1 MKQVFKSVFL
11 LLFLAMGSSAFAQK
25 NEQGIIDSMQR
36 QLQNPKLGKYP
47 KALIY
52 EEIGLGYNLQK
63 EYDSAILYFT
73 KALALHQ
80 EGGNDEGIT
89 RLATMKK
96 QTETTKLEA
105 SNRFNER
112 AISGGVLLL
121 FIIIIMVLV
130 NKSKKQR
137 QSHELLFEEKKKSE
151 ELLLNILPEQV
162 AKEIREKGMTHA
174 QQFDNV
180 TVIFTDFVSFTTVA
194 ERFSPNQ
201 LVGELH
207 ACFKAFDELLV
218 KCNIE
223 KIKTVGDAYL
233 AVAGLPTKN
242 KDHAMDAVTFAI
254 HIRNFMKRRKDQL
267 GDATFQMRIGIHTGG
282 VIAGIV
288 GAKKYAYDIWGDT
301 VNTAA
306 RMEQN
311 SEPGKINISQTTY
324 DLVKDKFE
332 CHYRGEIEAKKKG
345 KLKMYFV
352 D

>member
-1 MKQVFKSVFL
+1 MKQLFRSIIFL
-11 LLFLAMGSSAFAQK
+11 MLLVTGSNAFAQK
-25 NEQGIIDSMQR
+25 DEQGIIDSMQKELLR
-36 QLQNPKLGKYP
+36 PKLGIYP
-47 KALIY
+47 RALIY

-63 EYDSAILYFT
+63 NYDSAITYFT

-80 EGGNDEGIT
+80 QGGNDEGIT

-96 QTETTKLEA
+96 QTELTQLEA

-112 AISGGVLLL
+112 AVSGGVLVV
-121 FIIIIMVLV
+121 FIIIIIVLV
-130 NKSKKQR
+130 NRGKRQRKSNK
-137 QSHELLFEEKKKSE
+137 LLLEEKKKSE

-162 AKEIREKGMTHA
+162 ANEIRDKGMTHA

-180 TVIFTDFVSFTTVA
+180 TVIITDFVSFTTVA

-242 KDHAMDAVTFAI
+242 PNHAADAVAFAI

-267 GDATFQMRIGIHTGG
+267 GDATFQMRIGIHSGG

-324 DLVKDKFE
+324 DLVKDKFD

>member
-1 MKQVFKSVFL
+1 MVL
-11 LLFLAMGSSAFAQK
+11 LLLICVGSNAFAQK
-25 NEQGIIDSMQR
+25 DEQGIIDSMQK
-36 QLQNPKLGKYP
+36 QLLNPRLGIYH

-52 EEIGLGYNLQK
+52 EEIGLGYNLDK

-80 EGGNDEGIT
+80 EGENDEGIS

-96 QTETTKLEA
+96 QTEMTRLEA
-105 SNRFNER
+105 TNRVVER
-112 AISGGVLLL
+112 AVSGGVLLAFL
-121 FIIIIMVLV
+121 VIILVLV
-130 NKSKKQR
+130 NKSKKQK
-137 QSHELLFEEKKKSE
+137 QSNEALIEEQKKSE
-151 ELLLNILPEQV
+151 ELLLNILPEKV
-162 AKEIREKGMTHA
+162 ANEIRDKGMSQA

-207 ACFKAFDELLV
+207 ACFKAFDDLLV

-242 KDHAMDAVTFAI
+242 KDHAADAVAFAI

-267 GDATFQMRIGIHTGG
+267 GDATFQMRIGVHSGG

-324 DLVKDKFE
+324 DLVKDKFD

>member
-1 MKQVFKSVFL
+1 MKQVFNFMLIL
-11 LLFLAMGSSAFAQK
+11 LLALTGVNAYAQK
-25 NEQGIIDSMQR
+25 DEQGIIDSMQKA
-36 QLQNPKLGKYP
+36 LQNPKLGIYP

-52 EEIGLGYNLQK
+52 EEIGLGYNLDK
-63 EYDSAILYFT
+63 NYDSAISYFT
-73 KALALHQ
+73 RALALHQ
-80 EGGNDEGIT
+80 QGGNEEGIQ
-89 RLATMKK
+89 RLAAMKK
-96 QTETTKLEA
+96 QTELIKLEA
-105 SNRFNER
+105 TNRFNER
-112 AISGGVLLL
+112 AVSGGVLLI
-121 FIIIIMVLV
+121 FIIIIMVLM
-130 NKSKKQR
+130 NKSKKQKL
-137 QSHELLFEEKKKSE
+137 SNELLSVEKKKSE

-162 AKEIREKGMTHA
+162 ANEIRDKGMTHA

-180 TVIFTDFVSFTTVA
+180 TVIITDFVSFTTVA

-242 KDHAMDAVTFAI
+242 KDHAADAVAFAI
-254 HIRNFMKRRKDQL
+254 HMRNFMKRRKEQL

-288 GAKKYAYDIWGDT
+288 GVKKYAYDIWGDT

-324 DLVKDKFE
+324 DLVKDKFD